1 MAWTALKG
9 SPRASS
15 HPRPLSW
22 IVVIVGALAVFL
34 FCASWVLVSSPIGS
48 RVQGYFYSV
57 SSSEKLD
64 LPVSPLNEYSIDDG
78 HLNTSLDHANDKPP
92 SENLQSSS
100 ISNEVSNDSKIE
112 QTNAKTNSQV
122 DLSESTPVNHPMTK
136 EVNKDPAV
144 SSSGEPVTTVGD
156 SADVSNSTLP
166 AQESADVANSG
177 LPAQEGADVA
187 NSGLP
192 DKESADVSN
201 SGLPAKE
208 SEDVSNSGLPAQ
220 ESVDVA
226 NSGLPAQ
233 ENSQIDS
240 SSSKTMPLAGSNSSN
255 ETGNIRLEEPAPV
268 ASINQSSVVSTA
280 SNEISPSS
288 DDSTSTAVP
297 ASVEKPQSTSSAGK
311 LVC

>member
-9 SPRASS
+9 SPRAFS

-78 HLNTSLDHANDKPP
+78 HWNTSLDHVNDKPP

-100 ISNEVSNDSKIE
+100 ISNEVSNDSKID
-112 QTNAKTNSQV
+112 QTNTKANSQV
-122 DLSESTPVNHPMTK
+122 DLGQSTPMNLPMNK

-144 SSSGEPVTTVGD
+144 SSSEEPVTTVGD
-156 SADVSNSTLP
+156 IADVSNSTLP
-166 AQESADVANSG
+166 SQESA
-177 LPAQEGADVA
+177 
-187 NSGLP
+187 
-192 DKESADVSN
+192 
-201 SGLPAKE
+201 
-208 SEDVSNSGLPAQ
+208 
-220 ESVDVA
+220 DVA

-240 SSSKTMPLAGSNSSN
+240 NSSKTMPLAGSNSSN
-255 ETGNIRLEEPAPV
+255 ETSNIRMEEPASM
-268 ASINQSSVVSTA
+268 ALINQSTVVSTA
-280 SNEISPSS
+280 SNETSPSS

-297 ASVEKPQSTSSAGK
+297 ASVEKPESTSSAGK
-311 LVC
+311 LVW